1 VISSSN
7 ADRCAA
13 TAREVASK
21 HAATVVPI
29 VADMFEPESM
39 DALFRQAMDALGGI
53 DILFINHPGPALGL
67 ASEIDVNVLEQQFRM
82 MVVSPIRLVSRVL
95 PGMRERRWGRIVSVG
110 GAGMV
115 TPLANKV
122 MDDTLRPSLAAYSK
136 ALANEVAADGVD
148 LAVAPEHELGDEERK
163 RQACE
168 IGDRERAPDQSPT
181 PMAPDRRSSRPR
193 AARPCAVE
201 QLELE
206 GGGAFELGR
215 GHRSLDPACS
225 IRCAVST

>member
-1 VISSSN
+1 MISSSN

-136 ALANEVAADGVD
+136 ALANEVAADGVTVNLVLPGTFITD
-148 LAVAPEHELGDEERK
+148 NRFNRRCSAGVRLYFRRMPMTR
-163 RQACE
+163 
-168 IGDRERAPDQSPT
+168 PT
-181 PMAPDRRSSRPR
+181 S
-193 AARPCAVE
+193 
-201 QLELE
+201 
-206 GGGAFELGR
+206 GGR
-215 GHRSLDPACS
+215 GRCECAACTARMRAS
-225 IRCAVST
+225 